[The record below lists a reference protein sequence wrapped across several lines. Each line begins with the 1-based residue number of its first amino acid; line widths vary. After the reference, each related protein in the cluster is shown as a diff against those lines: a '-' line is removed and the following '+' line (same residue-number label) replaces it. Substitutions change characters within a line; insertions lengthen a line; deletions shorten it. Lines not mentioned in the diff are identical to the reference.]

1 VNNGEKLQKTMEETS
16 RRFQNAPEF
25 LKRDSSRPQ
34 SASIYRTVQPMADT
48 KKR

>member
-1 VNNGEKLQKTMEETS
+1 VSNGEKLQKTMNEAS
-16 RRFQNAPEF
+16 RKFQNAPEY

-34 SASIYRTVQPMADT
+34 SASIYRTVQPKADT